1 MNQSASLAFL
11 RPKQNFAT
19 QPLKAGLDNDEI
31 ARQAPAAT
39 GEHLSLVGKKRIR
52 ASTRFRGSLIHD
64 STLG

>member
-52 ASTRFRGSLIHD
+52 ARQAQASV
-64 STLG
+64 